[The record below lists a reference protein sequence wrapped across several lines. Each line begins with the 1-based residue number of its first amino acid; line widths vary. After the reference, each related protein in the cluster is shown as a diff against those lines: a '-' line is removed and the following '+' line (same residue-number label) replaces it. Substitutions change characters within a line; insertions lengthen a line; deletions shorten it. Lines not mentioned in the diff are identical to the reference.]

1 MKTSLP
7 RSFLLA
13 ALTLGVPAFAADPLA
28 KAAPAAPTT
37 VSPVIVTASPII
49 DGNSVDR
56 FGSYATAVS
65 SEQVRDLNAV
75 DLASALRLTPGVS
88 ISRFNPVGSFGDIE
102 GGAIDAPLIESYGRN
117 LHRASDGSL
126 SKEAGE
132 CRMKGDGIRGGVGAC
147 IERVEKAV
155 AQRADYSAL
164 VLHRVHCLI
173 AHD

>member
-49 DGNSVDR
+49 DGNSVYR

-88 ISRFNPVGSFGDIE
+88 ISRFNPVGSFGDI
-102 GGAIDAPLIESYGRN
+102 D
-117 LHRASDGSL
+117 
-126 SKEAGE
+126 EA
-132 CRMKGDGIRGGVGAC
+132 C
-147 IERVEKAV
+147 VEDV
-155 AQRADYSAL
+155 FTGLPQP
-164 VLHRVHCLI
+164 LHRVPS
-173 AHD
+173 